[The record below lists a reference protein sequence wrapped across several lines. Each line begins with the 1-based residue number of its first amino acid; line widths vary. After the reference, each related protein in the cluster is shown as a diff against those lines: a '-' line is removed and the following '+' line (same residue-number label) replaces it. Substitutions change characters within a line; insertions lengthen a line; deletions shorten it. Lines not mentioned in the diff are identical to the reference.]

1 MTSIITG
8 DIIKSRRATDPEQW
22 LKPLKSVFNT
32 LGKEP
37 RVWQFFRGD
46 SFQAEVRY
54 PEEALKMALRI
65 KATTKCIKG
74 LDAKL
79 SIGIGN
85 KNYNAPKI
93 TESNGEVFIYSGELF
108 DKMKKKNLAI
118 KTPWEEFDR
127 QMNLYFELALLTM
140 DRWTQNSAEI
150 VKIALDQPQLTQT
163 ELGEKLGITQGRV
176 SDRLRRAGF
185 EEMIKLEKR
194 FRELVRQNIKSYDA
208 VS

>member
-8 DIIKSRRATDPEQW
+8 DIIKSRRATDPDQW
-22 LKPLKSVFNT
+22 LKPLKSVLNT
-32 LGKEP
+32 LGNEP

-46 SFQAEVRY
+46 SFQAEVSY

-79 SIGIGN
+79 SIGIGS

-93 TESNGEVFIYSGELF
+93 TESNGEAFIYSGELF
-108 DKMKKKNLAI
+108 DRMKKKNLAI
-118 KTPWEEFDR
+118 KTPWEDFDR

-150 VKIALDQPQLTQT
+150 VKFSLDSPYLTQR

-176 SDRLRRAGF
+176 SERQKRAGL
-185 EEMIKLEKR
+185 EEILKLEKR
-194 FRELVRQNIKSYDA
+194 YRELVLLKMKRDDT